1 MTLTY
6 TKYTLTDGTVIKIT
20 SSDGWDIPPSTDNT
34 MYTKYLKWVEEGN
47 TPTVVVVGDDE

>member
-1 MTLTY
+1 MTY

-20 SSDGWDIPPSTDNT
+20 SSDGWEIPPATDNT
-34 MYTKYLKWVEEGN
+34 MYKEYLEWVEEGN